1 MRGTIKEYT
10 RPDLRSLR
18 TRLVS
23 LPVMQVIAH
32 TAAAF
37 ACAFF
42 LSGASAF
49 GAWLPCTF
57 CLCAILPLGL
67 PFLAAGAGAAIG
79 SVEYWGIDIALAPI
93 CIVLLIMTAVA
104 IFNNT
109 VAMEQPLF
117 MPLITG
123 GLTLVTGLIFFF
135 DVPFSL
141 QQLCLVFLRGLLA
154 VPVCLIYRKAVT
166 ERERTA
172 LLLSLVSVLHGLC
185 GRTVFALFNPGLALA
200 MAVSMIWALQ
210 SDGLLLAALCGL
222 AADVSGAASLPVTA
236 VLCLASE
243 TSRLLAVRRTL
254 LRFLAAALCGLIA
267 LISLAV
273 FQNDAAFSLCFG
285 AAAGLCVP
293 LRQPENATAELAS
306 RQIQQRLRSIANV
319 FSGIRADN
327 RKTQTEVVLD
337 PDQIFDRTAERVCR
351 GCLLF
356 HSCWE
361 SSAEETC
368 TALRQLGSVIHMHG
382 GVEQEDF
389 PASFTA
395 RCRHMEQ
402 FTATVNE
409 ELELLLCRRQYKRSL
424 AEHRLLLQEQMDCT
438 AGILR
443 SAAESAAW
451 RLPIPVHFRL
461 ETGFSTRAK
470 ELRCRSGDQCMC
482 AELSEEITYIV
493 LCDGMGT
500 GEEAERAGKKSAKL
514 LMELLLA
521 GCAPTDALR
530 LLNTAYLV
538 QADGVFSAV
547 DVLRLDLS
555 RGQAELYKWGSS
567 ASYLKRFQNVK
578 TYGKAAPPPG
588 LGIGKEYRPEKVQ
601 LSLRHGE
608 ILVLTTDGAAGEKT
622 CERLRSYV
630 GANLP
635 QLAGYLVHS
644 TFPGTDDASVIAV
657 RLYPKH

>member
-1 MRGTIKEYT
+1 MQITA
-10 RPDLRSLR
+10 R
-18 TRLVS
+18 TC
-23 LPVMQVIAH
+23 
-32 TAAAF
+32 AAF
-37 ACAFF
+37 FCSFL
-42 LSGASAF
+42 LSGARLF
-49 GAWLPCTF
+49 GSWLPCSF

-79 SVEYWGIDIALAPI
+79 SVQYWGIDIALGPV
-93 CIVLLIMTAVA
+93 CIILLIMTAVA

-109 VAMEQPLF
+109 VAMEHPLF
-117 MPLITG
+117 MPLMAG

-135 DVPFSL
+135 DVPFSTK
-141 QQLCLVFLRGLLA
+141 QLSLVFLRAILT
-154 VPVCLIYRKAVT
+154 VPVCLVYRKAQK

-172 LLLSLVSVLHGLC
+172 LLLSLATLLLGLC
-185 GRTVFALFNPGLALA
+185 GRTLFDLFNPGLCLA
-200 MAVSMIWALQ
+200 MAASLIWALQ
-210 SDGLLLAALCGL
+210 PDGLLLAALCGL
-222 AADVSGAASLPVTA
+222 AADLSGAASFPVAA
-236 VLCLASE
+236 VLCLSSEASRQL
-243 TSRLLAVRRTL
+243 SLRRPAIRLVPAG
-254 LRFLAAALCGLIA
+254 LCGVIA
-267 LISLAV
+267 MISAAFL
-273 FQNDAAFSLCFG
+273 NSTAFSLCLG
-285 AAAGLCVP
+285 AAVGLAVP

-306 RQIQQRLRSIANV
+306 RQLQQRLRSIANV
-319 FSGIRADN
+319 FSGIRTDSQ
-327 RKTQTEVVLD
+327 KTQVEVVLD
-337 PDQIFDRTAERVCR
+337 PDRIFDRTAERVCR

-361 SSAEETC
+361 SSADETC
-368 TALRQLGSVIHMHG
+368 TALRELG
-382 GVEQEDF
+382 GVVVQRGGVAQEDF
-389 PASFTA
+389 PASFSA
-395 RCRHMEQ
+395 RCRHLEQ
-402 FTATVNE
+402 FTAALNE

-438 AGILR
+438 AGILK
-443 SAAESAAW
+443 SAAQSAAW
-451 RLPIPVHFRL
+451 KLPIPARYRL
-461 ETGFSTRAK
+461 ETGFSTHAK

-500 GEEAERAGKKSAKL
+500 GEEAEHAGKKSAKL

-555 RGQAELYKWGSS
+555 SGQAELYKWGSS
-567 ASYLKRFQNVK
+567 ASYLKRYQTVK

-588 LGIGKEYRPEKVQ
+588 IGIGKEYRPEKLQ

-608 ILVLTTDGAAGEKT
+608 ILVLTTDGAAGEAT

-635 QLAGYLVHS
+635 QLAGYLVNS
-644 TFPGTDDASVIAV
+644 NFPGNDDASVIAV

>member
-18 TRLVS
+18 ERLVS
-23 LPVMQVIAH
+23 LPALQSAARA
-32 TAAAF
+32 AAAF

-42 LSGASAF
+42 LSGARAF
-49 GAWLPCTF
+49 GAWLPF
-57 CLCAILPLGL
+57 SYCLCAILPLGL
-67 PFLAAGAGAAIG
+67 PFLAAGAGATLG
-79 SVEYWGIDIALAPI
+79 SVQFFGIDVALAPI
-93 CIVLLIMTAVA
+93 CIVLLLMTAVA
-104 IFNNT
+104 IFHNT
-109 VAMEQPLF
+109 TAMEQPLF
-117 MPLITG
+117 MPLMAG
-123 GLTLVTGLIFFF
+123 GLSLVTGLIFFF

-141 QQLCLVFLRGLLA
+141 GQLCLVFLRALLA
-154 VPVCLIYRKAVT
+154 VPVCFVYRRAVSQ
-166 ERERTA
+166 RERTA
-172 LLLSLVSVLHGLC
+172 LLFSLVTLTLSLC
-185 GRTVFALFNPGLALA
+185 ARTVFMLFNPGLFLA
-200 MAVSMIWALQ
+200 MAVSMVWALQ
-210 SDGLLLAALCGL
+210 PDGLLLAALCGL

-236 VLCLASE
+236 VLCISSE
-243 TSRLLAVRRTL
+243 LSRLLAVRGL
-254 LRFLAAALCGLIA
+254 MLRAFAAALCGITA
-267 LISLAV
+267 LISFAV
-273 FQNDAAFSLCFG
+273 FPNSAVFSLCLG
-285 AAAGLCVP
+285 AVAGLCVP
-293 LRQPENATAELAS
+293 LKQPENATAELAS
-306 RQIQQRLRSIANV
+306 GQIQQRLRSIANV
-319 FSGIRADN
+319 FSGIRAEG
-327 RKTQTEVVLD
+327 RKMQTDVVLD

-361 SSAEETC
+361 SSASETC
-368 TALRQLGSVIHMHG
+368 TALRELGSVIRMRG
-382 GVEQEDF
+382 GVAQEDF

-395 RCRHMEQ
+395 RCRHVEQ

-409 ELELLLCRRQYKRSL
+409 ELDLLLCRRQYQRSL
-424 AEHRLLLQEQMDCT
+424 LEHRLLLQEQMDCT
-438 AGILR
+438 AAILR

-451 RLPIPVHFRL
+451 HLPIPVRFRL

-482 AELSEEITYIV
+482 AELSEDIAYIV

-567 ASYLKRFQNVK
+567 ATYLKRFQNVK

-601 LSLRHGE
+601 LSLQHGE